1 MTVQHILQYHQD
13 QHYITIANTCE
24 KCYTN
29 QRNNKTGYDRGGTA
43 TCIFSGHEWKELTLY
58 FWKVCSDFAST
69 LVGGVLDEGLTF
81 RPVLIW
87 SSAHRILSHHLIS
100 ITVPEAGLQECVHV
114 CVVYFSTLANDGICC
129 HDLAS
134 AHMGNCLSDSPHLS
148 LQVRPA
154 LKCVTS
160 FACWRHL
167 CIWLLIPP

>member
-1 MTVQHILQYHQD
+1 MTVQQILQFHQD
-13 QHYITIANTCE
+13 QHYVTIANTCE

-87 SSAHRILSHHLIS
+87 SSARRILSHHLIS

-114 CVVYFSTLANDGICC
+114 CVWCTFQLEPMMAFAVMILHQLVWEIVSMTPCTYPS
-129 HDLAS
+129 
-134 AHMGNCLSDSPHLS
+134 
-148 LQVRPA
+148 
-154 LKCVTS
+154 KCV
-160 FACWRHL
+160 
-167 CIWLLIPP
+167 